1 MRDIWINKLFFACVD
16 FLTYLGEKLKLSY
29 EEVNIWIFC
38 IIWPIITLLSLGMNF
53 YFLFLYS

>member
-1 MRDIWINKLFFACVD
+1 MRDIWINKLFFACVV

-38 IIWPIITLLSLGMNF
+38 IIWPIITLLSLGINF